1 MEIIKQIKAAE
12 TQAKEIIEK
21 AKADA
26 VKIAEDFS
34 SERETQL
41 ADADKRRREAIDKA
55 VATAEADGQAEVE
68 KLMADGAGQRETM
81 ENTAKANLD
90 AAAAKVVAKIVEGS

>member
-12 TQAKEIIEK
+12 SQAKEIIEK

-34 SERETQL
+34 NQRQEQL
-41 ADADKRRREAIDKA
+41 AAADKQRRDAVDKA
-55 VATAEADGQAEVE
+55 VAAGQADGQAEVE

-90 AAAAKVVAKIVEGS
+90 AAAAKVVAKIVQG

>member
-34 SERETQL
+34 TEQQEQL
-41 ADADKRRREAIDKA
+41 AAADKQRRDAIDKA

-68 KLMADGAGQRETM
+68 KLISDGAEQRQAM
-81 ENTAKANLD
+81 ENKAKSNLD
-90 AAAAKVVAKIVEGS
+90 AAAAKVVAKIVQG

>member
-26 VKIAEDFS
+26 LKIAEDFS
-34 SERETQL
+34 NQRAEQL
-41 ADADKRRREAIDKA
+41 AVADKTRRDAVDQA
-55 VATAEADGQAEVE
+55 VATAESAGQAEVE
-68 KLMADGAGQRETM
+68 KLMADGAGQREEM

-90 AAAAKVVAKIVEGS
+90 AATSKVVAKIVQG